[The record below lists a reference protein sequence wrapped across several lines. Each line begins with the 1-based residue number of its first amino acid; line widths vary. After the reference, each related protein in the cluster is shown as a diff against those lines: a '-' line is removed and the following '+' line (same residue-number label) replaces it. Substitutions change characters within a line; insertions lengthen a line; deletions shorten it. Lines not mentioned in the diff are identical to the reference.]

1 MNKTNETTPR
11 PQVRNDVI
19 ELGVASVETKGPLL
33 RQEDVG
39 GTIPMGISNE

>member
-1 MNKTNETTPR
+1 MDKTNETTPR
-11 PQVRNDVI
+11 PEAQNEVI
-19 ELGVASVETKGPLL
+19 VLGVASIETKGPLL